1 MTTATPRRC
10 PHTPGPW
17 TIPRNGIAGA
27 PPFTIWTEGD
37 AEIAIEYGKEVGD
50 LEMMFDVRDGN
61 GVVVA
66 RMPWAMGEIFDGEYA
81 QQEANAILI
90 AAAPELL
97 EAALHL
103 IAACGEDPTG
113 SIEWDGIEDAL
124 AKARAA
130 VADMTWGSLTR
141 QPDGRTIEDVQ
152 RNHVS
157 HMRECAACTWS
168 YCDHYSCDCDEP
180 TPMEGHS
187 D

>member
-27 PPFTIWTEGD
+27 PPFRIWTEGD
-37 AEIAIEYGKEVGD
+37 AEIAIIDGEEIGA

-66 RMPWAMGEIFDGEYA
+66 RMPWSMGEIFDGEYA

-90 AAAPELL
+90 AAAPALL

-103 IAACGEDPTG
+103 IEACDEDPTG
-113 SIEWDGIEDAL
+113 SIERDGIEAAL

-130 VADMTWGSLTR
+130 VADM
-141 QPDGRTIEDVQ
+141 QPDGRTVEDVQ

-180 TPMEGHS
+180 TPTEGHS